1 MCDAS
6 RIRYGQVRTIPTDTR
21 CARDIMMTMRRL
33 TAAGFTTI
41 SAIAAVTGVIAAEIG
56 QPARLNVGVTDRDG
70 QPVGDVVIYATK
82 NGVDDVQ
89 RPHPITAVM
98 DQIDTNFVP
107 HILIAQAGALIE
119 FPNSDTISHHVYS
132 FSEARP
138 LELPLYKGTT
148 HPALLFDVP
157 GLVILGCNIH
167 DDMLGYIIVVD
178 TPYFSKSNVD
188 GQAELV
194 GLAPGD
200 YSIHVW
206 TPRLR
211 ENSLPPALH
220 IVLIDAEERQISVQF
235 TEKLLPPHASYSGG
249 LSRPVY

>member
-1 MCDAS
+1 MNGRHQGNSKYEYLLSEAESAHLQRRARRPWIADIKWILLNGVCDAS
-6 RIRYGQVRTIPTDTR
+6 RIRYRQVRTIPTDTR
-21 CARDIMMTMRRL
+21 CVRDIMMTMRSL
-33 TAAGFTTI
+33 TTASFATI
-41 SAIAAVTGVIAAEIG
+41 WVMVATPCVIADEIG
-56 QPARLNVGVTDRDG
+56 QLARLSVGVTDRDG

-82 NGVDDVQ
+82 NSVDDDQ

-119 FPNSDTISHHVYS
+119 FPNSDNISHHVYS

-148 HPALLFDVP
+148 HPPLLFDVP

-178 TPYFSKSNVD
+178 LS
-188 GQAELV
+188 L
-194 GLAPGD
+194 
-200 YSIHVW
+200 IH
-206 TPRLR
+206 
-211 ENSLPPALH
+211 
-220 IVLIDAEERQISVQF
+220 I
-235 TEKLLPPHASYSGG
+235 
-249 LSRPVY
+249 